1 MLTLINKWFIS
12 FCEDGNSVNE
22 EGFDHTPSS
31 SSEESES
38 DEAEDEADD
47 SEGTLNGIIS
57 KLSSAGINV
66 SRVIWK
72 ME

>member
-1 MLTLINKWFIS
+1 M

-22 EGFDHTPSS
+22 EGFDHPPSS

-47 SEGTLNGIIS
+47 NEGPLNNIIR
-57 KLSSAGINV
+57 KLNSAGNNV
-66 SRVIWK
+66 SMVIWK